1 MKLKD
6 LRATTSAERA
16 KLLRE
21 KRLELD
27 SLRSKVRQN
36 QLKQVRQLREVRRT
50 IAQLLTLAGP
60 AHAPSEVPSAN
71 EKVE

>member
-1 MKLKD
+1 MKLQD
-6 LRATTSAERA
+6 LRATTPAERA

-36 QLKQVRQLREVRRT
+36 QLKQVRQLREARRT
-50 IAQLLTLAGP
+50 IAQLLTLAAQADP
-60 AHAPSEVPSAN
+60 AQASDQQA
-71 EKVE
+71 EK